1 MRLLLIAVILFCS
14 NLGKANSNISLLGS
28 FAYNQE
34 ISDVWGY
41 TDEFGN
47 EYALVGAQ
55 KGFSIVDVTTPSN
68 PVEVFYQSGYKSTW
82 RDIKVYND
90 HAYITNET
98 NGGLLIVD
106 MSPLPQ
112 NTTLQVDSFFGTTHM
127 FSRAHNIWIDEN
139 GVAYIFGANNG
150 KGGAIMFDL
159 TQNPKVP
166 VEIGFIDN
174 FYLHDGFVRGDT
186 LWGSAVYEGLQII
199 MDVSDKVNPQIL
211 TTFETPGTFSHNCW
225 PSDNGKYVFTTDEIA
240 GGYIGSFD
248 VSDFSDPKEV
258 DKFRIASLKNP
269 IPHNTFVLDNLLI
282 TSYYSEGLHILDAT
296 YPQSLIEVG
305 KYDSSPL
312 FEDDFHGAWGV
323 YPYFDSGKI
332 LIADI
337 EEGLFIFQPNIQTPA
352 YLQGEVRDTIT
363 NNPIINCEVVVFGS
377 RTFKTQEFGN
387 YYTGA
392 KNSGLYSV
400 RFQKQGYISKTI
412 NNIQLNQGSIKTL
425 DTYLIPEG
433 ASLGNEELGTKSED
447 FRIYPNPFSN
457 QINTNSSEKI
467 SLKLFNM
474 QGELV
479 GEGINHIETSNTLA
493 QAPYLI
499 KAFKKGELIS
509 KQLIFKK

>member
-1 MRLLLIAVILFCS
+1 
-14 NLGKANSNISLLGS
+14 
-28 FAYNQE
+28 
-34 ISDVWGY
+34 
-41 TDEFGN
+41 
-47 EYALVGAQ
+47 
-55 KGFSIVDVTTPSN
+55 
-68 PVEVFYQSGYKSTW
+68 
-82 RDIKVYND
+82 
-90 HAYITNET
+90 
-98 NGGLLIVD
+98 
-106 MSPLPQ
+106 
-112 NTTLQVDSFFGTTHM
+112 
-127 FSRAHNIWIDEN
+127 
-139 GVAYIFGANNG
+139 
-150 KGGAIMFDL
+150 
-159 TQNPKVP
+159 
-166 VEIGFIDN
+166 
-174 FYLHDGFVRGDT
+174 
-186 LWGSAVYEGLQII
+186 

-225 PSDNGKYVFTTDEIA
+225 PSNNGKFVFTTDEIA

-269 IPHNTFVLDNLLI
+269 IPHNTFVLDNLLV

-312 FEDDFHGAWGV
+312 YEDDFHGAWGV

-337 EEGLFIFQPNIQTPA
+337 EEGLFIFQPNTQTPA

-363 NNPIINCEVVVFGS
+363 NNPIINCEVLVFGS
-377 RTFKTQEFGN
+377 RNFKTQEFGN
-387 YYTGA
+387 YYAGA

-433 ASLGNEELGTKSED
+433 ASLGNEELVTNSED
-447 FRIYPNPFSN
+447 FKIYPNPFSN

-474 QGELV
+474 KGELL
-479 GEGINHIETSNTLA
+479 GEGINRIETSGLA